1 MWVLQFTFTEFEW
14 LNEKD
19 IDRAFVSY
27 PIFSKSQSE
36 ECNIKKDKGIPLLSF
51 PLSIPFSDLWAH
63 IAPVAQKAKL
73 CFKLLLLQRLDENLK
88 QKHF

>member
-36 ECNIKKDKGIPLLSF
+36 ECNIKKTKGFRSSF
-51 PLSIPFSDLWAH
+51 SPFQSHFLTSGLILIINATNLAW
-63 IAPVAQKAKL
+63 
-73 CFKLLLLQRLDENLK
+73 FKSNN
-88 QKHF
+88 